1 VGLAEVVAAL
11 HPTPAVG
18 GVPSGAAVRFLG
30 EHEKLDRGLYAGLVG
45 LIGPSRAE
53 LAVALRC
60 ARIADGFARLFLGAG
75 IVEGSSAESEWME
88 TQLKAR
94 ALLDAL
100 EGV

>member
-1 VGLAEVVAAL
+1 MSAL

-18 GVPSGAAVRFLG
+18 GVPATAAALFL
-30 EHEKLDRGLYAGLVG
+30 ERNERLDRGLYAGLVG
-45 LIGPSRAE
+45 LVGAGRAE

-60 ARIADGFARLFLGAG
+60 ALVSHGIARLFLGAG
-75 IVEGSSAESEWME
+75 IVDGSTAESEWME

-100 EGV
+100 EGSA